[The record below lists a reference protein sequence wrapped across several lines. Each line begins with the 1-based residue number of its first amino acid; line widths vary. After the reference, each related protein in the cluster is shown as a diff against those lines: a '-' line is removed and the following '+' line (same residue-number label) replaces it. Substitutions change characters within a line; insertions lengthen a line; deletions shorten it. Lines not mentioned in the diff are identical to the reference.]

1 LKAKY
6 FIYYREE
13 YESDRI
19 QSEEEETVQEKKIRL
34 AKHFIDQIQQGKIKE
49 TIFR

>member
-1 LKAKY
+1 LVSSIESKR
-6 FIYYREE
+6 IYLREE

-34 AKHFIDQIQQGKIKE
+34 AKHFIDQIQQGKQ
-49 TIFR
+49 RN